1 MIGSDVAL
9 SGRPICVWGLESQ
22 VLVCQWGQ
30 SNQVSRARKYKG
42 VRLREPISR
51 TEVTRGGRA
60 LVCLMRPSA
69 AVPLKH
75 RPLLSPV
82 I

>member
-9 SGRPICVWGLESQ
+9 SGRPICLWGLESQ

-30 SNQVSRARKYKG
+30 SNQVSRARKDKG

-51 TEVTRGGRA
+51 TESNTRRQGPCVFDETQRSGPFEA
-60 LVCLMRPSA
+60 
-69 AVPLKH
+69 
-75 RPLLSPV
+75 
-82 I
+82 